1 MQRGLDVFGRCRLF
15 QRRRQLVVIDRIQD
29 LAETTRGDRFSPQY
43 LENKLKFSPYVAEAV
58 VLGAGR
64 EMLAAM
70 LCIRF
75 SIVSKWAEKNR
86 ISFTTYTDLAS
97 RPEVYELL
105 REEVETVNATLPP
118 AQRISRFLLLYK
130 ELDADDGELTRT
142 RKVRRSV
149 INEKYADIIDAIYA
163 GKRDIPVDTVIRF
176 QDGTTQRIRTTL
188 RVVDLAAASGDSRRP
203 RNESLAT
210 VTAVPCSAA
219 LPMWE
224 RACTR
229 RHRESSCGEGF
240 FPRSHLPRQPLT
252 RRASRSHPLPQGER
266 GRSAH
271 RSVIRMNTAFLIQ
284 LLVNGLVVG
293 TLYGVV
299 AMSFV
304 LIYKATQVVNFA
316 QGELLLI
323 GAWVCWALLTKYEVP
338 FWIGMPMTLVFMF
351 VFGIAIQVVILR
363 PMIGE
368 PIISVIMVTIG
379 LSTVFQAAL
388 KWIFGV
394 NPQPF
399 PRVFT
404 SQSVNLLGL
413 QIQTV
418 YVMSLAVS
426 VAMMIGMAWFF
437 RASKYG
443 LAMRATA
450 FNQQVAQS
458 LGISVKNVF
467 AMAWAISATVSAV
480 AGVVVAVVNGVSSG
494 LSAYG
499 IKVFP
504 AAILGGLDSI
514 GGAVLGGII
523 IGLLENIAQY
533 IDSEYLHWGNLYEIA
548 PFYVLIIILM
558 IKPYGLFG
566 TKDIERV

>member
-1 MQRGLDVFGRCRLF
+1 MNA
-15 QRRRQLVVIDRIQD
+15 QL
-29 LAETTRGDRFSPQY
+29 
-43 LENKLKFSPYVAEAV
+43 
-58 VLGAGR
+58 
-64 EMLAAM
+64 
-70 LCIRF
+70 
-75 SIVSKWAEKNR
+75 
-86 ISFTTYTDLAS
+86 
-97 RPEVYELL
+97 
-105 REEVETVNATLPP
+105 
-118 AQRISRFLLLYK
+118 
-130 ELDADDGELTRT
+130 
-142 RKVRRSV
+142 
-149 INEKYADIIDAIYA
+149 
-163 GKRDIPVDTVIRF
+163 
-176 QDGTTQRIRTTL
+176 
-188 RVVDLAAASGDSRRP
+188 
-203 RNESLAT
+203 
-210 VTAVPCSAA
+210 
-219 LPMWE
+219 
-224 RACTR
+224 
-229 RHRESSCGEGF
+229 
-240 FPRSHLPRQPLT
+240 
-252 RRASRSHPLPQGER
+252 
-266 GRSAH
+266 
-271 RSVIRMNTAFLIQ
+271 LIQ

-323 GAWVCWALLTKYEVP
+323 GAWVCWLMLTKYQLP
-338 FWIGMPMTLVFMF
+338 FYVGMPLTLVFMF
-351 VFGIAIQVVILR
+351 VFGIAIQIVILR

-368 PIISVIMVTIG
+368 PIISVIMVTIA
-379 LSTVFQAAL
+379 LSEVFQASL

-399 PRVFT
+399 PPIFT
-404 SQSVNLLGL
+404 SQSVNIAGL

-418 YVMSLAVS
+418 YLMSLVVS
-426 VAMMIGMAWFF
+426 VAMMAGMAWFF
-437 RASKYG
+437 RVSKYG

-458 LGISVKNVF
+458 LGISVKSVF

-523 IGLLENIAQY
+523 IGLLENFAQF
-533 IDSEYLHWGNLYEIA
+533 IDSQYLHWGNLYEVA

-566 TKDIERV
+566 TKDIERI